1 MKRPRGVDGDIE
13 RARTPIEIRLDV
25 NFKDIALLEL
35 AVTHASLTNNTM
47 SYERLE
53 FVGDRVLGLAM
64 AEMLYKRFPTESEGY
79 LTRRHSQLVRSETLA
94 AIARNLNLGE
104 HIRMD
109 SSEEST
115 GGREKES
122 LLADVVE
129 AIIAAIYFDQGL
141 SAAKDFIEKNWEP
154 YLDEPLFLGFKTI
167 LQEAVQ
173 AKGFAVPTYETT
185 GTKGPAHA
193 PVFTIV
199 VVVEGLGVAEGI
211 GTSKRKAGQAAAE
224 NFLEKHKDKLEH
236 QALPEAAP
244 RLRSNCGQW
253 GFQMREKSTLI
264 KTEVCNKKGEDQAG
278 LS

>member
-1 MKRPRGVDGDIE
+1 
-13 RARTPIEIRLDV
+13 
-25 NFKDIALLEL
+25 
-35 AVTHASLTNNTM
+35 M

-154 YLDEPLFLGFKTI
+154 YLDEPLFWGFKTI

-173 AKGFAVPTYETT
+173 AKGFA
-185 GTKGPAHA
+185 
-193 PVFTIV
+193 
-199 VVVEGLGVAEGI
+199 
-211 GTSKRKAGQAAAE
+211 
-224 NFLEKHKDKLEH
+224 
-236 QALPEAAP
+236 
-244 RLRSNCGQW
+244 
-253 GFQMREKSTLI
+253 
-264 KTEVCNKKGEDQAG
+264 
-278 LS
+278 